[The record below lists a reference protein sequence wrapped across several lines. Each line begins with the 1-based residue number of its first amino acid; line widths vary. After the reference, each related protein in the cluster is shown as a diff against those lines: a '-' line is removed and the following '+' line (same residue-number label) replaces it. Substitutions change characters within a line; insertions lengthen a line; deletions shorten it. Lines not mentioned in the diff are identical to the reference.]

1 MTKAGERLIK
11 AAKEAAELAR
21 TPPAKREWVEWRV
34 IGTKPWVGNG
44 PSFETLDHAKEYVK
58 AWMGKGEAI
67 IIKTRV
73 TVIE

>member
-21 TPPAKREWVEWRV
+21 TPPAKREWVEWRLCTDYPRSMDGFV
-34 IGTKPWVGNG
+34 FKTAK
-44 PSFETLDHAKEYVK
+44 LAKDHQEIFFST
-58 AWMGKGEAI
+58 EI
-67 IIKTRV
+67 PIIKTRV